1 MKHQKPKQFTE
12 WSVEKT
18 QSQIDLVTSQR
29 NDLDRQLNDLNSQI
43 NVLLDKKKSIQMRIG
58 NKHKY
63 LNQLQKQ
70 LEEICV
76 KK

>member
-1 MKHQKPKQFTE
+1 MKHQKPKRFTE

-18 QSQIDLVTSQR
+18 QSQIDLVKSQR
-29 NDLDRQLNDLNSQI
+29 NDLDRQLNNLNSRL
-43 NVLLDKKKSIQMRIG
+43 NVLLDKKKSIQIRIG

-70 LEEICV
+70 LSEICA